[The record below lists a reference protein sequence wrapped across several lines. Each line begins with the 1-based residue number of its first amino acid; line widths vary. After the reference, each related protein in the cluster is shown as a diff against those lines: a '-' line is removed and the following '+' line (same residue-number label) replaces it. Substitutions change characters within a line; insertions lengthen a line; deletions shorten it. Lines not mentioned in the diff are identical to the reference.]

1 MNCFTAKRCCS
12 VETYYASIYIGINM
26 MQSGSA
32 LIKELYNLY
41 RLSYTV
47 HKGVLYLVYINT

>member
-47 HKGVLYLVYINT
+47 YEGVLY